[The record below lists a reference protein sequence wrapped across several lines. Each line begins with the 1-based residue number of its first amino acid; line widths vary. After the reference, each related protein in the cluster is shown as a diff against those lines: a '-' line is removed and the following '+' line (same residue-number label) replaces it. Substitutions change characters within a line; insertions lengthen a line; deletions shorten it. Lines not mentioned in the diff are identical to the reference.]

1 MYQKL
6 FATTKSIKV
15 VGIVLSADVL
25 AQLVLPIADDLA
37 PLDASRFLF
46 QRPTER
52 IGVRQYG
59 HRLPFLCL
67 LQRLVVLLSKPK

>member
-46 QRPTER
+46 
-52 IGVRQYG
+52 
-59 HRLPFLCL
+59 
-67 LQRLVVLLSKPK
+67 